1 MKAHPLK
8 KPGLT
13 ASSCAHCLLQSNLP
27 NFTLCVVSES
37 VRMQKK
43 HILIFIYDNGV
54 ILKCNP
60 CLSKKP
66 RRKLL
71 LSILFALHLT
81 NLNGSAKSCGG
92 PPQVTTSYYLP
103 TPNACCSP
111 HKNTIMLTL
120 LDLARPCS
128 TSARPCSTLLDLCS
142 TSPRPL
148 FCHCKAVFDHLQ
160 CLIPP
165 GGAHLV
171 VL

>member
-111 HKNTIMLTL
+111 HKN
-120 LDLARPCS
+120 
-128 TSARPCSTLLDLCS
+128 LCS

>member
-120 LDLARPCS
+120 L
-128 TSARPCSTLLDLCS
+128 CSTLLDLCS
-142 TSPRPL
+142 TLLDLARPL
-148 FCHCKAVFDHLQ
+148 LDLARPLLDLCFAIVKLCSTTSSA
-160 CLIPP
+160 
-165 GGAHLV
+165 
-171 VL
+171 